1 MFAAHVL
8 IYTLLIFGNFVLSV
22 LPKPTKPRIKEN
34 DHLLSRVQ
42 RPRSISSQTGSH
54 HSQKKILTAR
64 AFGEF
69 SRRHSQNHEPLSAV
83 NGPFFSTPNTLKS
96 RATSS
101 YTQYTGDG
109 TTAAGW
115 PDQSA
120 WSSFEDLWSAN
131 APLML
136 CSQFSQVDNSPDE
149 TSSIKTAIVS
159 VSASTGVDNRFIL
172 AVIMQESSGCV
183 RAPTTNGGVRNPG
196 LMQDHD
202 GKGTCNDA
210 GVVQNPCPDDE
221 IELMIQEGTGGTDAG
236 DGLQQCLDQAS
247 SDDVSRFYKA
257 ARIYNSGSVDPSG
270 DLGAGGAT
278 HCYASDI
285 ANRLLGYTGQSA
297 CTLD

>member
-1 MFAAHVL
+1 MV
-8 IYTLLIFGNFVLSV
+8 
-22 LPKPTKPRIKEN
+22 KRE
-34 DHLLSRVQ
+34 DEHLLARLQ
-42 RPRSISSQTGSH
+42 RPRSISLQAEPY
-54 HSQKKILTAR
+54 HSQKNQILTAR
-64 AFGEF
+64 AFGEP
-69 SRRHSQNHEPLSAV
+69 SRHHRQNHRSLSGGD
-83 NGPFFSTPNTLKS
+83 GPFSSTVNTLIP
-96 RATSS
+96 RATTS

-136 CSQFSQVDNSPDE
+136 CSQFSQPDNSPSE
-149 TSSIKTAIVS
+149 TDSVKSAISS

-236 DGLQQCLDQAS
+236 DGLQQCLSQAA

-257 ARIYNSGSVDPSG
+257 ARIYNSGSIDPSG

-285 ANRLLGYTGQSA
+285 ANRLLGYTGRSE